1 MALAVMGACLA
12 HAHANAAP
20 AGFHFPPPG
29 QSFKQQ
35 NQRAPAEVGLDPA
48 LIDALDGSA
57 SRWAIWRHG
66 YLVHVE
72 GNFLQVDE
80 VKSLVKVCFALSVGA
95 AIQQGRIPSYYQPL
109 SVWRPNLQ
117 GNDAL
122 ASWQNA
128 LTQSTG
134 FDYPGCDDEND
145 YLPGQMW
152 TYSDLNIHE
161 LNQALARVYG
171 RSDFRDEY
179 WRVWD
184 ESFCGAI
191 GMQGWSN
198 ENATDHARL
207 VLDLE
212 DMGRIGLLILAR
224 GAWEERQIVPMWFIE
239 QLESEQ
245 TGGMLANYDGCNDGI
260 VDLEDGE
267 FPEPPYGYLC
277 WSNSSGKYYRGAS
290 PAWSFA
296 SGAGGFYL
304 LWNRELGIVFA
315 GVGVNTSPGRNRVP
329 QAIEAHVLGENPLV
343 ATVGVAPGS
352 APVRGGTLQPP
363 VPIPARDE
371 VTFRFSLAREGRA
384 RLALFDIAGR
394 RVATI
399 EDGVLPAGAHVRRA
413 ALRDDAGATLPA
425 GWYQARLDA
434 AGTTETRGILI
445 VK

>member
-1 MALAVMGACLA
+1 MSACLA
-12 HAHANAAP
+12 FTHAHAAP

-29 QSFKQQ
+29 QSLKNQ
-35 NQRAPAEVGLDPA
+35 NQRTPAEVGLDPDV
-48 LIDALDGSA
+48 IDALDGSG

-72 GNFLQVDE
+72 GDFLRVDE

-95 AIQQGRIPSYYQPL
+95 AIQQGRIPSYHQPL
-109 SVWRPNLQ
+109 SAWRPDLE

-122 ASWQNA
+122 ATWQNA

-134 FDYPGCDDEND
+134 FDYPGCDDDTD

-171 RSDFRDEY
+171 RSDYRDQY

-184 ESFCGAI
+184 ESFGGAI

-198 ENATDHARL
+198 EDATDHARL

-224 GAWEERQIVPMWFIE
+224 GAWEDRVIVPMWFIE
-239 QLESEQ
+239 QLETEQ
-245 TGGMLANYDGCNDGI
+245 TGGMLANYDGCNDGG
-260 VDLEDGE
+260 VDLENEE

-277 WSNSSGKYYRGAS
+277 WSNSSGRYYRQAS

-304 LWNRELGIVFA
+304 LWNRDLGIVYA
-315 GVGVNTSPGRNRVP
+315 GVGVDNSPGRRRVP
-329 QAIEAHVLGENPLV
+329 QAIEDHVLGENPLV
-343 ATVGVAPGS
+343 STVGVAAGGV
-352 APVRGGTLQPP
+352 PVRAVTLAPP
-363 VPIPARDE
+363 SPVPARDE
-371 VTFRFSLAREGRA
+371 TTFRFSLAREGIV

-399 EDGVLPAGAHVRRA
+399 EDGMLPAGAHVRRV
-413 ALRDDAGATLPA
+413 ALRDAAGAPLPA
-425 GWYQARLDA
+425 GWYRARLDA
-434 AGTTETRGILI
+434 AGITETRGFLV